1 MSTQDTTGQNPA
13 PRSLASADLP
23 ERVRKTLEIALSMVY
38 EELDTPLGLLLA
50 EFEQELFRLAGQ
62 AGSQVLQ
69 SGYMQTLRTFRLS
82 RADLVPHFMLSLE
95 AGLAG
100 IRSAPAAAVVV
111 ETKSLNFSNL
121 SLVETSVVDEG
132 MILREIGSR
141 QEGRA
146 KLALHLLGQRF
157 GVLAESPG
165 LESERIPLGP
175 QALCRSIRMAAN
187 ALELEYESRLLLY
200 GIFDR
205 IVMANYASTLE
216 RLDQR
221 LAATGILPG
230 LTYVPLR
237 LRPTAIAPDD
247 AGRDASSA
255 GARAVGSR
263 PAARTAG
270 GQESG
275 GGELDNDASTAANGA
290 DEDASGDAPTGARTG
305 RPGGP
310 LGRGLGIAK
319 RLGEHEGLLPPG
331 ASFPASADAWGQEP
345 NRPHTAWMGEPIQ
358 GIDQNELAAIETLQH
373 LLSGRRDLLDKL
385 RVGNT
390 QAPPQP
396 LPTVE
401 LLKALGSLQA
411 QPAGTPGTPQTL
423 TDVKQV
429 LLAQARQQMG
439 HGANLSQQDSDTFE
453 LLSMLYANL
462 EEEIRVDMPA
472 AGLVKR
478 LQVPLLRAALKDQS
492 FFVRQRH
499 PARQLLNTVAENAAR
514 WLDDADFDPQLLVP
528 LQKAVEYVIEHY
540 EGDAKVFSDGNALL
554 QKHLADQVRKAE
566 LLEKRHTEAAKGRE
580 KLEIAKLRA
589 SEVVD
594 AVVGETRLPKFTRAL
609 LNQAWADVLTLTL
622 LRHDE
627 SSEEWNKQ
635 LDATRRI
642 VATCA
647 RDEPGDD
654 PALQAHVE
662 ASLALVGYHGEEAT
676 VIAQRLTS
684 NKIDDDNDP
693 ASRTEL
699 AMKLKTRTRL
709 GEDAAKARP
718 RLPPRTPEEQARYDQ
733 LRVSPFGIWI
743 EFVTTERGDV
753 VRRRLS
759 WFSPITGNA
768 LFLNQRGQRAGEYSL
783 DTLARMMAAGQ
794 ARIVNADRGRL
805 VDRAWQATMNA
816 LRSFAG
822 RSDTGGSGSSGT
834 AQENA

>member
-1 MSTQDTTGQNPA
+1 MEVGMSTLDTTGQNPA

-23 ERVRKTLEIALSMVY
+23 ERVRKTLEIALSTVY
-38 EELDTPLGLLLA
+38 EDLDTPLGLLLA

-62 AGSQVLQ
+62 ARSPTLQ
-69 SGYMQTLRTFRLS
+69 TGYMETLRAFRLS

-95 AGLAG
+95 AGLASL
-100 IRSAPAAAVVV
+100 RSAPAAPVAA
-111 ETKSLNFSNL
+111 EAKPLSFSNL

-132 MILREIGSR
+132 TVLREMGIR

-146 KLALHLLGQRF
+146 KLAMHLLGQRF

-165 LESERIPLGP
+165 FDAERNPLGP
-175 QALCRSIRMAAN
+175 QALGRSIRTAAN
-187 ALELEYESRLLLY
+187 ALELEYDARLLLY
-200 GIFDR
+200 TTFDR
-205 IVMANYASTLE
+205 VVLANYWSTLE
-216 RLDQR
+216 KLDQR
-221 LAATGILPG
+221 LAEAGILPG

-237 LRPTAIAPDD
+237 LRPSAAPSPTEDS
-247 AGRDASSA
+247 GRDGNRA
-255 GARAVGSR
+255 GARSAGSR
-263 PAARTAG
+263 GTAG
-270 GQESG
+270 ST
-275 GGELDNDASTAANGA
+275 DAGDQAEGDAGHDATRTTTAA
-290 DEDASGDAPTGARTG
+290 
-305 RPGGP
+305 PGGP
-310 LGRGLGIAK
+310 TGRGLGIAK
-319 RLGEHEGLLPPG
+319 RLGEHDGLAAG
-331 ASFPASADAWGQEP
+331 VEPASAASATARHLES
-345 NRPHTAWMGEPIQ
+345 NRPHTAWMGEPIL
-358 GIDQNELAAIETLQH
+358 GVDQDEFAAIAKLQQ
-373 LLSGRRDLLDKL
+373 LLSGRRDLLEKL
-385 RVGNT
+385 RVGS
-390 QAPPQP
+390 PPASVQP
-396 LPTVE
+396 LPTLE
-401 LLKALGSLQA
+401 LLKVLGSLQA
-411 QPAGTPGTPQTL
+411 QPASTPGAPQTL

-429 LLAQARQQMG
+429 LLAQARQQLG
-439 HGANLSQQDSDTFE
+439 HTANLSQQDSDTFE

-462 EEEIRVDMPA
+462 EEDIRADLPA
-472 AGLVKR
+472 AALVKR

-528 LQKAVEYVIEHY
+528 LQKAVDYVIEHY
-540 EGDAKVFSDGNALL
+540 QGDAKVFSDGNALL
-554 QKHLADQVRKAE
+554 QKHLSEQVRKAE

-589 SEVVD
+589 NEILE
-594 AVVGETRLPKFTRAL
+594 AVVGDARLPKFTRAL

-627 SSEEWNKQ
+627 TSDEWNKQ
-635 LDATRRI
+635 LEATRSI

-662 ASLALVGYHGEEAT
+662 AALALVGYHGEEAT

-684 NKIDDDNDP
+684 NRIDEDSDP

-699 AMKLKTRTRL
+699 AMKLKARTRL

-718 RLPPRTPEEQARYDQ
+718 RLPPRTAEEQARYDQ
-733 LRVSPFGIWI
+733 LRVAPFGIWI

-768 LFLNQRGQRAGEYSL
+768 LFLNQRGQRAGEYTL
-783 DTLARMMAAGQ
+783 DSLARMMASGQ

-805 VDRAWQATMNA
+805 VDRAWQGTMNA

-822 RSDTGGSGSSGT
+822 RSDASAGGSSSGT
-834 AQENA
+834 ATENA